1 MNFPVIPCFLIISFI
16 VLLRICLMAKIVPFR
31 GIVYN
36 PERVENL
43 ASVATPPYDVITPQ
57 EQLAFYERH
66 PWNIIRLILGKTS
79 EKDTPQ
85 DNRHTRSADF
95 FNAWLSEGVLIQD
108 PSPAFYLTSIDFTVH
123 SRKITRWGLIS
134 QVALEPFEKGVVLPH
149 EKTFSRV
156 KSERLELMKSCH
168 ANYSPIFSLYSDSEQ
183 TVVNTLRQSCSE
195 MAPDMKFVDTYG
207 HLHQLWRVTDGA
219 VHRIISDFMN
229 DRSIFIADGHHRY
242 ETALNYRQWIADRT
256 PGFSPEHPANF
267 IMMYLCGME
276 DPGLVILP
284 AHRMVKAISR
294 ETMDAFINAAKACF
308 DISRFP
314 MESGIDPGTAAEKWD
329 GILNADSSQTRIGVV
344 IKNLP
349 QGYLFSL
356 KPGVMQRMFGHEMSE
371 RMLELDVTVLT
382 RLVLMELLGLN
393 HGQLDDESVMSY
405 SSKTEV
411 ALEAVRTGECDAAFI
426 LNSTRIDQVKR
437 IAEAGEIMP
446 RKSTYFYPKVVTGQV
461 LNRLTE
467 S

>member
-1 MNFPVIPCFLIISFI
+1 
-16 VLLRICLMAKIVPFR
+16 MAKIVPFR

-43 ASVATPPYDVITPQ
+43 ASVATPPYDVITPR

-66 PWNIIRLILGKTS
+66 PWNIIRLILGKTF

-95 FNAWLSEGVLIQD
+95 FNVWLSEGVLVQD
-108 PSPAFYLTSIDFTVH
+108 PAPAFYLTSIDFFVQ
-123 SRKITRWGLIS
+123 SRKITRWGVIS
-134 QVALEPFEKGVVLPH
+134 LVALESFDKGVVLPH

-168 ANYSPIFSLYSDSEQ
+168 ANYSPIFSLYSDAKQ
-183 TVVNTLRQSCSE
+183 LVLNTLRQSCSE
-195 MAPDMKFVDTYG
+195 LTPDMKFIDTNG
-207 HLHQLWRVTDGA
+207 HLHQLWRVTDAA
-219 VHRIISDFMN
+219 VHQRISGFMN
-229 DRSIFIADGHHRY
+229 DKSIFIADGHHRY
-242 ETALNYRQWIADRT
+242 ETALNYRQWVADRT
-256 PGFSPEHPANF
+256 PGFSPEHHANF

-284 AHRMVKAISR
+284 AHRMVKAISPVK
-294 ETMDAFINAAKACF
+294 MDAFMTAAKACF
-308 DISRFP
+308 DVSRVSP
-314 MESGIDPGTAAEKWD
+314 VPESGTLSEAENWD
-329 GILNADSSQTRIGVV
+329 RILSAGSPFTRIGVV
-344 IKNLP
+344 IRNHP

-356 KPGVMQRMFGHEMSE
+356 KPGVMQRMFGSEMSA

-382 RLVLMELLGLN
+382 RLILMELLGLN
-393 HGQLDDESVMSY
+393 HSQLDDESIMSY
-405 SSKTEV
+405 SSRTEV
-411 ALEAVRTGECDAAFI
+411 AMDAVRTGECDAAFL
-426 LNSTRIDQVKR
+426 LNPTRIDQVKR

-446 RKSTYFYPKVVTGQV
+446 RKSTYFYPKVITGQV

-467 S
+467 GG

>member
-1 MNFPVIPCFLIISFI
+1 
-16 VLLRICLMAKIVPFR
+16 MAKIVPFR

-43 ASVATPPYDVITPQ
+43 ANVATPPYDVITPL

-79 EKDTPQ
+79 EKDTSQ
-85 DNRHTRSADF
+85 DNRYTRSADF
-95 FNAWLSEGVLIQD
+95 FNAWMSEGILIQD
-108 PSPAFYLTSIDFTVH
+108 VSPAFYLTSVEFPVQ

-134 QVALEPFEKGVVLPH
+134 QVALEPFENGVVLPH

-168 ANYSPIFSLYSDSEQ
+168 ANYSPIFSLYSDPEQ
-183 TVVNTLRQSCSE
+183 IVLNTLRQSCSE
-195 MAPDMKFVDTYG
+195 TSPNMKPDMKPDMKFVDTYG
-207 HLHQLWRVTDGA
+207 HLHQLWRITDVT
-219 VHRIISDFMN
+219 VHQRIYDFMN
-229 DRSIFIADGHHRY
+229 DKSIFIADGHHRY
-242 ETALNYRQWIADRT
+242 ETALNYRQWVADRT

-276 DPGLVILP
+276 DPGLLILP
-284 AHRMVKAISR
+284 AHRMVKAISP
-294 ETMDAFINAAKACF
+294 EKLISFITEAEACF
-308 DISRFP
+308 DISRFS
-314 MESGIDPGTAAEKWD
+314 MEYGIGTGTTAEKRD
-329 GILNADSSQTRIGVV
+329 SILNTGGVHTRIGVV
-344 IKNLP
+344 IRNHQ
-349 QGYLFSL
+349 QGYLLSL
-356 KPGVMQRMFGHEMSE
+356 KPGIMQQMFGREMSE

-382 RLVLMELLGLN
+382 RLILMELLGLN
-393 HGQLDDESVMSY
+393 HSQLDDESIMSY
-405 SSKTEV
+405 SSKTDV
-411 ALEAVRTGECDAAFI
+411 ALEAVRTGDCDAAFI

-446 RKSTYFYPKVVTGQV
+446 RKSTYFYPKVITGQV

-467 S
+467 G

>member
-1 MNFPVIPCFLIISFI
+1 
-16 VLLRICLMAKIVPFR
+16 MAKIVPFR

-43 ASVATPPYDVITPQ
+43 ANVATPPYDVITPP

-79 EKDTPQ
+79 EKDTSQ

-95 FNAWLSEGVLIQD
+95 FNAWMSENILIQD
-108 PSPAFYLTSIDFTVH
+108 ISPAFYLTSIEFSVQ

-134 QVALEPFEKGVVLPH
+134 QVALEPFENGVVLPH

-168 ANYSPIFSLYSDSEQ
+168 ANYSPIFSLYSDPEQ
-183 TVVNTLRQSCSE
+183 IVLNTLRQSCSE
-195 MAPDMKFVDTYG
+195 MTPDMKPDMKFVDTYG
-207 HLHQLWRVTDGA
+207 HLHQLWRVTDVA
-219 VHRIISDFMN
+219 VHQRISDFMN
-229 DRSIFIADGHHRY
+229 DKSIFIADGHHRY

-276 DPGLVILP
+276 DPGLLILP
-284 AHRMVKAISR
+284 AHRMVKAISP
-294 ETMDAFINAAKACF
+294 EKLVSFISAAEACF
-308 DISRFP
+308 DISLFS
-314 MESGIDPGTAAEKWD
+314 MESGIGTGTSAEKWD
-329 GILNADSSQTRIGVV
+329 SILNTGGSGTQIGVV
-344 IKNLP
+344 IRNHQ
-349 QGYLFSL
+349 QGYLLSL
-356 KPGVMQRMFGHEMSE
+356 KPGIMQRMFGRDLSD

-382 RLVLMELLGLN
+382 RLILMELLGLN
-393 HGQLDDESVMSY
+393 HSQLDDESIMSY
-405 SSKTEV
+405 SSKTDV
-411 ALEAVRTGECDAAFI
+411 ALEAVRTGDCDVAFI

-446 RKSTYFYPKVVTGQV
+446 RKSTYFYPKVITGQV

-467 S
+467 G

>member
-1 MNFPVIPCFLIISFI
+1 
-16 VLLRICLMAKIVPFR
+16 MAKIVPFR

-43 ASVATPPYDVITPQ
+43 ANVATPPYDVITPQ

-85 DNRHTRSADF
+85 DNRHTRSAGF
-95 FNAWLSEGVLIQD
+95 FNAWLSEGILVQD
-108 PSPAFYLTSIDFTVH
+108 PSPAFYLTSIDFSVQ
-123 SRKITRWGLIS
+123 SRKITRWGVIS
-134 QVALEPFEKGVVLPH
+134 QVALEPFENGVVLPH

-156 KSERLELMKSCH
+156 KLERLELMKSCH
-168 ANYSPIFSLYSDSEQ
+168 ANYSPIFSLYSDAKQ
-183 TVVNTLRQSCSE
+183 LVLNALKQSCSE
-195 MAPDMKFVDTYG
+195 MAPNMKPDMKPDMKFVDTYG
-207 HLHQLWRVTDGA
+207 HLHQLWRVTDVA
-219 VHRIISDFMN
+219 VHQRISDFMN
-229 DRSIFIADGHHRY
+229 DKSIFIADGHHRY

-284 AHRMVKAISR
+284 AHRMVKAISQ
-294 ETMDAFINAAKACF
+294 EKMDSFITAAEACF
-308 DISRFP
+308 DISRFS
-314 MESGIDPGTAAEKWD
+314 MESGIGPGTEIEKWD
-329 GILNADSSQTRIGVV
+329 SLLNTGSSHTRIGVV
-344 IKNLP
+344 IRNHP

-382 RLVLMELLGLN
+382 RLILMELLGLN
-393 HGQLDDESVMSY
+393 HSQLDDESIMSY
-405 SSKTEV
+405 SSKADV
-411 ALEAVRTGECDAAFI
+411 ALEAVRTGDCDAAFI

-446 RKSTYFYPKVVTGQV
+446 RKSTYFYPKVITGQV
-461 LNRLTE
+461 LNRLTKD
-467 S
+467 

>member
-1 MNFPVIPCFLIISFI
+1 
-16 VLLRICLMAKIVPFR
+16 MAKIVPFR

-66 PWNIIRLILGKTS
+66 SWNIIRLILGKTS

-95 FNAWLSEGVLIQD
+95 FNAWLSEGVLVQD
-108 PSPAFYLTSIDFTVH
+108 PSPAFYLTSIDFSVQ
-123 SRKITRWGLIS
+123 SRKITRWGVIS
-134 QVALEPFEKGVVLPH
+134 LVALESFDKGVVLPH

-168 ANYSPIFSLYSDSEQ
+168 ANYSPIFSLYSDAERM
-183 TVVNTLRQSCSE
+183 VVNTLRQSCSE
-195 MAPDMKFVDTYG
+195 LAPDMKFVDAYG
-207 HLHQLWRVTDGA
+207 HLHQLWRVTDAA
-219 VHRIISDFMN
+219 VHRRISDFMSGK
-229 DRSIFIADGHHRY
+229 SIFIADGHHRY
-242 ETALNYRQWIADRT
+242 ETALNYRLWVADRT

-284 AHRMVKAISR
+284 AHRMVKMIAR
-294 ETMDAFINAAKACF
+294 EKMDRFITVAEDCF
-308 DISRFP
+308 EISRFST
-314 MESGIDPGTAAEKWD
+314 ENGTGPGTAAEKLD
-329 GILNADSSQTRIGVV
+329 RILNTGGAHTRIGVV
-344 IKNLP
+344 VRNHP

-356 KPGVMQRMFGHEMSE
+356 KPGVMQRMFRHEMSE

-382 RLVLMELLGLN
+382 RLILMELLGLN
-393 HGQLDDESVMSY
+393 HSHLDDESIMSY
-405 SSKTEV
+405 SSRTDTAV
-411 ALEAVRTGECDAAFI
+411 QAVRTGDCDAAFI
-426 LNSTRIDQVKR
+426 LNPTRIDQVKR

-446 RKSTYFYPKVVTGQV
+446 RKSTYFYPKVITGQV

-467 S
+467 D

>member
-1 MNFPVIPCFLIISFI
+1 
-16 VLLRICLMAKIVPFR
+16 MAKIVPFR

-43 ASVATPPYDVITPQ
+43 ANVATPPYDVITPP

-79 EKDTPQ
+79 EKDTSQ

-95 FNAWLSEGVLIQD
+95 FNAWMSENILIQD
-108 PSPAFYLTSIDFTVH
+108 ISPAFYLTSIEFSVQ

-134 QVALEPFEKGVVLPH
+134 QVALEPFENGVVLPH

-183 TVVNTLRQSCSE
+183 IVLNTMRQSCSE
-195 MAPDMKFVDTYG
+195 MTPNMKPDMKPDMKFVDTYG
-207 HLHQLWRVTDGA
+207 HIHQLWRITDVA
-219 VHRIISDFMN
+219 VHQKISDFMN
-229 DRSIFIADGHHRY
+229 DKSIFIADGHHRY
-242 ETALNYRQWIADRT
+242 ETALNYRQWVADRT

-276 DPGLVILP
+276 DPGLLILP
-284 AHRMVKAISR
+284 AHRMVKAISP
-294 ETMDAFINAAKACF
+294 EKLVSFITEAEACF

-314 MESGIDPGTAAEKWD
+314 MESGIGTGTAAEKWD
-329 GILNADSSQTRIGVV
+329 SILNTGCARTRIGVV
-344 IKNLP
+344 IRNHQ
-349 QGYLFSL
+349 QGYLLSL
-356 KPGVMQRMFGHEMSE
+356 KPGIMQRMFGRDLSD

-382 RLVLMELLGLN
+382 RLILMELLGLN
-393 HGQLDDESVMSY
+393 HSQLDDESIMSY
-405 SSKTEV
+405 SSKTDV
-411 ALEAVRTGECDAAFI
+411 ALEAVRTGDCDVAFI

-446 RKSTYFYPKVVTGQV
+446 RKSTYFYPKVITGQV

-467 S
+467 D

>member
-1 MNFPVIPCFLIISFI
+1 
-16 VLLRICLMAKIVPFR
+16 MAKIVPFR

-57 EQLAFYERH
+57 EQLAFYQHH

-79 EKDTPQ
+79 EMDTSQ
-85 DNRHTRSADF
+85 DNRHTRSAGF
-95 FNAWLSEGVLIQD
+95 FNAWLSEGILVQD
-108 PSPAFYLTSIDFTVH
+108 TSPAFYLTSIDFNVQ
-123 SRKITRWGLIS
+123 SRKITRWGVIS
-134 QVALEPFEKGVVLPH
+134 LVALEPFEKGVVLPH

-168 ANYSPIFSLYSDSEQ
+168 ANYSPIFSLYSDARQ
-183 TVVNTLRQSCSE
+183 MVLNTLRQSCYE
-195 MAPDMKFVDTYG
+195 MAPEMKFVDTYG
-207 HLHQLWRVTDGA
+207 HLHQLWRVTDVA
-219 VHRIISDFMN
+219 VHRRISDFMK
-229 DRSIFIADGHHRY
+229 DKAIFIADGHHRY
-242 ETALNYRQWIADRT
+242 ETALNYRQWLSDRT

-267 IMMYLCGME
+267 VMMYLCGME

-284 AHRMVKAISR
+284 AHRMVKTISQ
-294 ETMDAFINAAKACF
+294 EKMDSFITAAEACF
-308 DISRFP
+308 DISRFS
-314 MESGIDPGTAAEKWD
+314 MESGIGPGTATEKLED
-329 GILNADSSQTRIGVV
+329 MLNTGSSHTRIGVV
-344 IKNLP
+344 IKNHP

-382 RLVLMELLGLN
+382 RLILMELLGLN
-393 HGQLDDESVMSY
+393 HSQLDDESIMSY
-405 SSKTEV
+405 SSKTDV
-411 ALEAVRTGECDAAFI
+411 ALEAVITGDCDAAFI

-446 RKSTYFYPKVVTGQV
+446 RKSTYFYPKVITGQV
-461 LNRLTE
+461 LNRLITG
-467 S
+467 

>member
-1 MNFPVIPCFLIISFI
+1 
-16 VLLRICLMAKIVPFR
+16 MAKIVPFR

-79 EKDTPQ
+79 EKDTPR

-108 PSPAFYLTSIDFTVH
+108 PAPAFYLTSIDFSVQ
-123 SRKITRWGLIS
+123 SRKITRWGVIS
-134 QVALEPFEKGVVLPH
+134 LVALEPFDKGVVLPH

-156 KSERLELMKSCH
+156 KSERLDLMKSCH
-168 ANYSPIFSLYSDSEQ
+168 ANYSPIFSLYSDAGQS
-183 TVVNTLRQSCSE
+183 VVNALRQSCSE
-195 MAPDMKFVDTYG
+195 MAPGMKPDMKFVDVYG
-207 HLHQLWRVTDGA
+207 HLHQLWRITDTA
-219 VHRIISDFMN
+219 VHRRITDFMK
-229 DRSIFIADGHHRY
+229 DKAIFIADGHHRY
-242 ETALNYRQWIADRT
+242 ETALNYRQWVADRT

-284 AHRMVKAISR
+284 AHRMVKSISP
-294 ETMDAFINAAKACF
+294 EKMDAFMTAATDCF
-308 DISRFP
+308 DLARVTLEP
-314 MESGIDPGTAAEKWD
+314 ESGMASRTEKWD
-329 GILNADSSQTRIGVV
+329 RALNSGPPLTRIGVV
-344 IKNLP
+344 VRNHPHGHL
-349 QGYLFSL
+349 LSL

-382 RLVLMELLGLN
+382 RLILMELLGLN
-393 HGQLDDESVMSY
+393 HSQLDDESIMSY
-405 SSKTEV
+405 SSRTDV
-411 ALEAVRTGECDAAFI
+411 ALEAVRTGDCEAAFI
-426 LNSTRIDQVKR
+426 LNPTRIDQVKR

-446 RKSTYFYPKVVTGQV
+446 RKSTYFYPKVITGQV

-467 S
+467 DG

>member
-1 MNFPVIPCFLIISFI
+1 
-16 VLLRICLMAKIVPFR
+16 MAKIVPFR

-43 ASVATPPYDVITPQ
+43 ANVATPPYDVITPP
-57 EQLAFYERH
+57 EQLAFYESH

-95 FNAWLSEGVLIQD
+95 FNAWMSEGILIQD
-108 PSPAFYLTSIDFTVH
+108 ISPAFYLTSIEFSVQ

-134 QVALEPFEKGVVLPH
+134 QVALEPFENGVVLPH

-183 TVVNTLRQSCSE
+183 IVLNTLRQSCSE
-195 MAPDMKFVDTYG
+195 MMPDMKPDMKFVDTYG
-207 HLHQLWRVTDGA
+207 HLHQLWRITDVA
-219 VHRIISDFMN
+219 VHQRISDFMN
-229 DRSIFIADGHHRY
+229 DKSIFIADGHHRY

-276 DPGLVILP
+276 DPGLLILP
-284 AHRMVKAISR
+284 AHRMVKAISP
-294 ETMDAFINAAKACF
+294 EKLVSFITEAEACF
-308 DISRFP
+308 DISRFS
-314 MESGIDPGTAAEKWD
+314 MESGIGTGTTAEKWD
-329 GILNADSSQTRIGVV
+329 SILNTGGAHTRIGVV
-344 IKNLP
+344 IRNHQ
-349 QGYLFSL
+349 QGYLLSL
-356 KPGVMQRMFGHEMSE
+356 KPGIMQRMFGREMSE

-382 RLVLMELLGLN
+382 RLILMELLGLN
-393 HGQLDDESVMSY
+393 HSQLDDESIMSY
-405 SSKTEV
+405 SSKTDV
-411 ALEAVRTGECDAAFI
+411 ALEAVRTGDCDVAFI

-446 RKSTYFYPKVVTGQV
+446 RKSTYFYPKVITGQV

-467 S
+467 G

>member
-1 MNFPVIPCFLIISFI
+1 
-16 VLLRICLMAKIVPFR
+16 MAKIVPFK

-43 ASVATPPYDVITPQ
+43 ASVVTPPYDVITPD

-66 PWNIIRLILGKTS
+66 PWNIIRLILGKTLERDS
-79 EKDTPQ
+79 SQ
-85 DNRHTRSADF
+85 DNRHTRSAGF
-95 FNAWLSEGVLIQD
+95 FNSWLSDGVLIQD
-108 PSPAFYLTSIDFTVH
+108 SYPAFYLTSIDFSLQ

-168 ANYSPIFSLYSDSEQ
+168 TNYSPIFSLYSDAEQ
-183 TVVNTLRQSCSE
+183 MVVNMLRRSSAE
-195 MAPDMKFVDTYG
+195 NTPDMQFIDTYG
-207 HLHQLWRVTDGA
+207 HRHQLWRVTDA
-219 VHRIISDFMN
+219 ALHRKISDFMT
-229 DRSIFIADGHHRY
+229 DKSLFIADGHHRY
-242 ETALNYRQWIADRT
+242 ETALNYRQWVAAQT

-284 AHRMVKAISR
+284 AHRMVKAISHEKIDR
-294 ETMDAFINAAKACF
+294 FI
-308 DISRFP
+308 
-314 MESGIDPGTAAEKWD
+314 TAAEAYFDITRCPMETDATSDAAVEKWNNMLNS
-329 GILNADSSQTRIGVV
+329 GIARTRIGVV
-344 IKNLP
+344 IKNHP
-349 QGYLFSL
+349 QGYLLGL
-356 KPGVMQRMFGHEMSE
+356 KAGVMQRMYGKEMSD

-382 RLVLMELLGLN
+382 RLILMDILGLN
-393 HGQLDDESVMSY
+393 HSQLDDESIMRY
-405 SSKTEV
+405 SSKTDV
-411 ALEAVRTGECDAAFI
+411 ALDAVCSGQCDAAFL
-426 LNSTRIDQVKR
+426 LNPTRIDQVKR

-461 LNRLTE
+461 LNRLTDG
-467 S
+467 

>member
-1 MNFPVIPCFLIISFI
+1 
-16 VLLRICLMAKIVPFR
+16 MAKIVPFR

-43 ASVATPPYDVITPQ
+43 AYVATPPYDVITPP

-95 FNAWLSEGVLIQD
+95 FNAWMSEGILIQD
-108 PSPAFYLTSIDFTVH
+108 ISPAFYLTSIEFSVQ

-134 QVALEPFEKGVVLPH
+134 QVALEPFENGVVLPH

-183 TVVNTLRQSCSE
+183 IVLNTLRQSCSE
-195 MAPDMKFVDTYG
+195 TAPNMKPDMKFVDTYG
-207 HLHQLWRVTDGA
+207 HLHQLWRVTDVA
-219 VHRIISDFMN
+219 VHQRISDFMN
-229 DRSIFIADGHHRY
+229 DKSIFIADGHHRY
-242 ETALNYRQWIADRT
+242 ETALNYRQWAADRT

-276 DPGLVILP
+276 DPGLLILP
-284 AHRMVKAISR
+284 AHRMVKAISP
-294 ETMDAFINAAKACF
+294 EKLVSFITAAEACF
-308 DISRFP
+308 DISRFS
-314 MESGIDPGTAAEKWD
+314 MESGIETRTTAEKWD
-329 GILNADSSQTRIGVV
+329 SILNTGGSGTRIGVV
-344 IKNLP
+344 IRNHQ

-356 KPGVMQRMFGHEMSE
+356 KPGVMQRMFGREMSE

-382 RLVLMELLGLN
+382 RLILMELLGLN
-393 HGQLDDESVMSY
+393 HSQLDDEYIMSY
-405 SSKTEV
+405 SSKTDV
-411 ALEAVRTGECDAAFI
+411 ALEAVRTGDCDVAFI

-446 RKSTYFYPKVVTGQV
+446 RKSTYFYPKVITGQV

-467 S
+467 G

>member
-1 MNFPVIPCFLIISFI
+1 MTPDLCISSFI
-16 VLLRICLMAKIVPFR
+16 VFIRILSMAKIVPFR

-36 PERVENL
+36 PERVESL
-43 ASVATPPYDVITPQ
+43 ASVATPPYDVITPR

-66 PWNIIRLILGKTS
+66 PWNIIRLILGKTF

-95 FNAWLSEGVLIQD
+95 FNVWLSEGILVQD
-108 PSPAFYLTSIDFTVH
+108 PSPAFYLTSIDFSVQ

-134 QVALEPFEKGVVLPH
+134 LVALEPFEKGVVLPH

-168 ANYSPIFSLYSDSEQ
+168 ANYSPIFSLYSDAEQ
-183 TVVNTLRQSCSE
+183 MVVNALRQSCTEKS
-195 MAPDMKFVDTYG
+195 PDMKFVDTFG
-207 HLHQLWRVTDGA
+207 HLHRLWRVMDVA
-219 VHRIISDFMN
+219 VHQRISDFMK
-229 DRSIFIADGHHRY
+229 DKSIFIADGHHRY

-284 AHRMVKAISR
+284 AHRMVKAISS
-294 ETMDAFINAAKACF
+294 EKMDSFITAAEACF
-308 DISRFP
+308 DISRFS
-314 MESGIDPGTAAEKWD
+314 MGSEIGPGTVMEKWD
-329 GILNADSSQTRIGVV
+329 SLLNPGNSHTRIGVV
-344 IKNLP
+344 TRNLP

-356 KPGVMQRMFGHEMSE
+356 KPGVMQRMFGNEMSE

-382 RLVLMELLGLN
+382 RLILMELLGLN
-393 HGQLDDESVMSY
+393 HSQLDDESIMSY
-405 SSKTEV
+405 SSKTDV
-411 ALEAVRTGECDAAFI
+411 ALEAVRTGDCDAAFI

-446 RKSTYFYPKVVTGQV
+446 RKSTYFYPKVITGQV

-467 S
+467 N

>member
-1 MNFPVIPCFLIISFI
+1 
-16 VLLRICLMAKIVPFR
+16 MAKIVPFR

-43 ASVATPPYDVITPQ
+43 ANVATPPYDVITPP

-66 PWNIIRLILGKTS
+66 PWNIIRLILGKIS

-95 FNAWLSEGVLIQD
+95 FNAWMSEGILIQD
-108 PSPAFYLTSIDFTVH
+108 ISPAFYLTSIEFSVQ

-134 QVALEPFEKGVVLPH
+134 QVALEPFENGVVLPH

-183 TVVNTLRQSCSE
+183 IVLNTLRQSCSE
-195 MAPDMKFVDTYG
+195 MMPDMKPDMKFVDTYG
-207 HLHQLWRVTDGA
+207 HIHQLWRITDVA
-219 VHRIISDFMN
+219 VHQRVSDFLN
-229 DRSIFIADGHHRY
+229 DKSIFIADGHHRY
-242 ETALNYRQWIADRT
+242 ETALNYRQWVADRT

-276 DPGLVILP
+276 DPGLLILP
-284 AHRMVKAISR
+284 AHRMVKAISP
-294 ETMDAFINAAKACF
+294 EKLVSFISAAEACF
-308 DISRFP
+308 DISRFS
-314 MESGIDPGTAAEKWD
+314 MESGIGTETAAEKWD
-329 GILNADSSQTRIGVV
+329 SILNTGGSGTQIGVV
-344 IKNLP
+344 IKNHQ
-349 QGYLFSL
+349 QGYLLSL
-356 KPGVMQRMFGHEMSE
+356 KPGVMQRMFGREMSE

-382 RLVLMELLGLN
+382 RLILMELLGLN
-393 HGQLDDESVMSY
+393 HSQLDDEYIMSY
-405 SSKTEV
+405 SSKTDV
-411 ALEAVRTGECDAAFI
+411 AVEAVRTGDCDAAFI

-446 RKSTYFYPKVVTGQV
+446 RKSTYFYPKVITGQV
-461 LNRLTE
+461 LNRLT
-467 S
+467 

>member
-1 MNFPVIPCFLIISFI
+1 
-16 VLLRICLMAKIVPFR
+16 MAKIVPFR
-31 GIVYN
+31 GVVYN

-57 EQLAFYERH
+57 EQNAFYERH

-79 EKDTPQ
+79 ERDTPQ
-85 DNRHTRSADF
+85 DNRHTRSAGF
-95 FNAWLSEGVLIQD
+95 FKDWLSESVLIQD
-108 PSPAFYLTSIDFTVH
+108 PVPAFYLTSVDFSVQ

-134 QVALEPFEKGVVLPH
+134 LVALEPFDKGVVLPH

-168 ANYSPIFSLYSDSEQ
+168 ANYSPIFSLYSDAGQS
-183 TVVNTLRQSCSE
+183 VVNTLRQSCSE
-195 MAPDMKFVDTYG
+195 GGPGMKPDMAFSDTYG
-207 HLHQLWRVTDGA
+207 HLHQLWRVTDMA
-219 VHRIISDFMN
+219 VHKQISDFMK
-229 DRSIFIADGHHRY
+229 DRSLFIADGHHRY

-256 PGFSPEHPANF
+256 PGFSPGHPANF

-284 AHRMVKAISR
+284 AHRMVRAVSP
-294 ETMDAFINAAKACF
+294 ETMDRFMTAAEEYF
-308 DISRFP
+308 DISRFS
-314 MESGIDPGTAAEKWD
+314 METGTGTGAEKWD
-329 GILNADSSQTRIGVV
+329 GMLRADGSLTRIGVV
-344 IKNLP
+344 IRNHR

-382 RLVLMELLGLN
+382 RLILMELLGLN
-393 HGQLDDESVMSY
+393 HGQLDDESIMSY

-411 ALEAVRTGECDAAFI
+411 ALESVRTGDCDAAFI
-426 LNSTRIDQVKR
+426 LNATRIDQVRR
-437 IAEAGEIMP
+437 IAESGEIMP
-446 RKSTYFYPKVVTGQV
+446 RKSTYFYPKVITGQV
-461 LNRLTE
+461 LNRLTAG
-467 S
+467 

>member
-1 MNFPVIPCFLIISFI
+1 
-16 VLLRICLMAKIVPFR
+16 MAKIVPFR

-85 DNRHTRSADF
+85 DNRHTRSAGF
-95 FNAWLSEGVLIQD
+95 FNAWLSEGVLVQE
-108 PSPAFYLTSIDFTVH
+108 PSPAFYLTSIDFSVQ
-123 SRKITRWGLIS
+123 SRKITRWGVIS
-134 QVALEPFEKGVVLPH
+134 LVALEPFEKGVVLPH

-168 ANYSPIFSLYSDSEQ
+168 ANYSPIFSLYSDAEQ
-183 TVVNTLRQSCSE
+183 LVVNSLRQSCSE
-195 MAPDMKFVDTYG
+195 MAPDMKPDMKFVDTYG
-207 HLHQLWRVTDGA
+207 HLHQLWRVTDAA
-219 VHRIISDFMN
+219 VHRRISDFMS
-229 DRSIFIADGHHRY
+229 DKSIFIADGHHRY
-242 ETALNYRQWIADRT
+242 ETALNYRQWVADRT

-294 ETMDAFINAAKACF
+294 EKMDRFITAAKDCF
-308 DISRFP
+308 DISHFP
-314 MESGIDPGTAAEKWD
+314 METGTGPGTAAEKWD
-329 GILNADSSQTRIGVV
+329 RILNSGTPLTRIGVV
-344 IKNLP
+344 IRNHP
-349 QGYLFSL
+349 QGYLLSL
-356 KPGVMQRMFGHEMSE
+356 KPGLMQRMFGHEMSE

-382 RLVLMELLGLN
+382 RLILMELLGLN
-393 HGQLDDESVMSY
+393 HSQLDDESIMSY
-405 SSKTEV
+405 SSRTDV
-411 ALEAVRTGECDAAFI
+411 ALEAVRTGDCDVAFI
-426 LNSTRIDQVKR
+426 LNPTRIDQVKR

-446 RKSTYFYPKVVTGQV
+446 RKSTYFYPKVITGQV

-467 S
+467 GG

>member
-1 MNFPVIPCFLIISFI
+1 
-16 VLLRICLMAKIVPFR
+16 MAKIVPFR

-43 ASVATPPYDVITPQ
+43 ANVATPPYDVITPQ

-85 DNRHTRSADF
+85 DNRHTRSAGF
-95 FNAWLSEGVLIQD
+95 FNAWLSEGVLVQD
-108 PSPAFYLTSIDFTVH
+108 PSPAFYLTSIDFSVQ
-123 SRKITRWGLIS
+123 SRKITRWGVIS
-134 QVALEPFEKGVVLPH
+134 LVALEPFDKGVVLPH

-168 ANYSPIFSLYSDSEQ
+168 ANYSPIFSLYSDAEQ
-183 TVVNTLRQSCSE
+183 MVLNTLRQSCSE
-195 MAPDMKFVDTYG
+195 MAPDMKPDMKFVDTYG
-207 HLHQLWRVTDGA
+207 HLHQLWRVTDVA
-219 VHRIISDFMN
+219 VHQRISDFMN
-229 DRSIFIADGHHRY
+229 DKSIFIADGHHRY

-284 AHRMVKAISR
+284 AHRMVKAISP
-294 ETMDAFINAAKACF
+294 EKMDSFITAAEACF
-308 DISRFP
+308 DISRFS
-314 MESGIDPGTAAEKWD
+314 MESGIGPGTATEKWD
-329 GILNADSSQTRIGVV
+329 SILNAGSSHTRIGVV
-344 IKNLP
+344 IRNHP

-382 RLVLMELLGLN
+382 RLILMELLGLN
-393 HGQLDDESVMSY
+393 HSQLDDESIMSY
-405 SSKTEV
+405 SSKTDV
-411 ALEAVRTGECDAAFI
+411 ALEAVRTGDCDAAFI

-446 RKSTYFYPKVVTGQV
+446 RKSTYFYPKVITGQV

-467 S
+467 D

>member
-1 MNFPVIPCFLIISFI
+1 
-16 VLLRICLMAKIVPFR
+16 MAKIVPFR

-43 ASVATPPYDVITPQ
+43 ASVATPPYDVITSR
-57 EQLAFYERH
+57 EQLAFYEHH

-85 DNRHTRSADF
+85 DNRHTRSAGF
-95 FNAWLSEGVLIQD
+95 FNAWQSEGVLIQD
-108 PSPAFYLTSIDFTVH
+108 PSPAFYLTSIDFSVQ
-123 SRKITRWGLIS
+123 SRKITRWGVIS
-134 QVALEPFEKGVVLPH
+134 LVALEPFDKGVVLPH

-168 ANYSPIFSLYSDSEQ
+168 ANYSPIFSLYSDAGQ
-183 TVVNTLRQSCSE
+183 LVLNTLRQSCTE
-195 MAPDMKFVDTYG
+195 KTPDMKFVDTYG
-207 HLHQLWRVTDGA
+207 HLHQLWRVTDVA
-219 VHRIISDFMN
+219 VHRRISDFMN
-229 DRSIFIADGHHRY
+229 DKSIFIADGHHRY

-284 AHRMVKAISR
+284 AHRMVKAISPHKL
-294 ETMDAFINAAKACF
+294 DSFIIAAEACF
-308 DISRFP
+308 DITRFTL
-314 MESGIDPGTAAEKWD
+314 GIGTGTEQWD
-329 GILNADSSQTRIGVV
+329 SMLNAGSSHTRIGVV
-344 IKNLP
+344 IRNHP
-349 QGYLFSL
+349 QGYLLSL

-382 RLVLMELLGLN
+382 RLILMELLGLN
-393 HGQLDDESVMSY
+393 HGQLDDESIMSY
-405 SSKTEV
+405 SSKMEV
-411 ALEAVRTGECDAAFI
+411 ALEAVGTGDCDAAFI

-446 RKSTYFYPKVVTGQV
+446 RKSTYFYPKVITGQV
-461 LNRLTE
+461 LNRL
-467 S
+467 SQD